1 MDWPNFDP
9 KMRKKAKKVSWDMPP
24 VVYVIKLFWTRYRF
38 PEIEKKFVLNN
49 EAIFKQNYSLKLLIT
64 FKMACSCCFG
74 LGENLDFP
82 DFLQKK
88 FYNIDHWPSNIYL
101 VNSNLFVAGR
111 WNIHSKPLTSCYM
124 QMNFLP
130 RTTSPS
136 PSSADDLW
144 SNFLCQH
151 LLMRRPTNNVTRL
164 GNLLDFGQLFKV
176 CGNN

>member
-9 KMRKKAKKVSWDMPP
+9 KMRKKAKKVSWDRSP

-64 FKMACSCCFG
+64 FKMACCSCFS
-74 LGENLDFP
+74 LGGNLDFP

-111 WNIHSKPLTSCYM
+111 
-124 QMNFLP
+124 
-130 RTTSPS
+130 
-136 PSSADDLW
+136 
-144 SNFLCQH
+144 
-151 LLMRRPTNNVTRL
+151 
-164 GNLLDFGQLFKV
+164 
-176 CGNN
+176 